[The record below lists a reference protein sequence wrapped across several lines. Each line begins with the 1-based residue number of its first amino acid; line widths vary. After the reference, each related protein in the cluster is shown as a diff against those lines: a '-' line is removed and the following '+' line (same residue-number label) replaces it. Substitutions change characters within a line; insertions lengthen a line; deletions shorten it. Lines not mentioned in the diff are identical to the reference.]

1 VLRPEDHHLLIPGG
15 SMKKQMTKLRVSD
28 YMTRSVVT
36 VSPENTVDEAIDLIE
51 KTGHDGFP
59 VVDEEKRVIGYI
71 SSRDLLK
78 KDPKTKIKD
87 IMSKQLYVAREYMD
101 LRDAA
106 RVMFRTGHSKLPV
119 VDEDGKLVGIITNAD
134 VIRSQIER
142 ADPEKVEKLKRTIEK
157 VHGIK
162 VNIVRGIVEVDRL
175 IPTQTK
181 VFADELRGRVYELR
195 RGLAE
200 PIVVIQKG
208 RRFYLIDGHHRV
220 VAAKKIGVKELEA
233 YILKVP
239 ENIELGIERLVKKKG
254 IKSIK
259 DIEVIEDAPHP
270 LVEITFKNTK

>member
-1 VLRPEDHHLLIPGG
+1 
-15 SMKKQMTKLRVSD
+15 MKLRVGD
-28 YMTRSVVT
+28 YMTKNVIT
-36 VSPENTVDEAIDLIE
+36 LSPDNTVDEAIELIQ

-59 VVDEEKRVIGYI
+59 VVDDSGKVIGYI

-78 KDPKTKIKD
+78 KDPNTKIGD

-119 VDEDGKLVGIITNAD
+119 VDDDGRLLGIISNAD

-142 ADPEKVEKLKRTIEK
+142 ADPGKVEKLKKTIEK
-157 VHGIK
+157 VHG
-162 VNIVRGIVEVDRL
+162 VNIEVERGKVEVDRL

-181 VFADELRGRVYELR
+181 VFADELKGRIYELR

-200 PIVVIQKG
+200 PIVVIKKG
-208 RRFYLIDGHHRV
+208 GRLYLVDGHHRV
-220 VAAKKIGVKELEA
+220 VAAKKIGVKTLDA

-239 ENIELGIERLVKKKG
+239 ENVELGIERLVKKRG
-254 IKSIK
+254 IKSIR
-259 DIEVIEDAPHP
+259 DIEIIEDVPHP
-270 LVEITFKNTK
+270 LVEITFRNTRR